1 MRNQAIRQSLM
12 QPLVQSRTRSLMQS
26 LKQSIPH
33 SIRHSLAQSVRLVS
47 RHAVLA
53 LALCFSLAGA
63 AHAAVDVNTAD
74 EATLVTL
81 KGIGPAT
88 ASTIVAERAKGGPF
102 RDAADL
108 ADRVKGLGQKSVA
121 RLQEAGMTI
130 GAGAAPKPAA
140 AAVAKKEA
148 RPAEKAPAKALK

>member
-1 MRNQAIRQSLM
+1 MLNQVIGRTTARATGQVIRQAI
-12 QPLVQSRTRSLMQS
+12 TRVM
-26 LKQSIPH
+26 
-33 SIRHSLAQSVRLVS
+33 RLAS

-53 LALCFSLAGA
+53 LALCFSLAGTA
-63 AHAAVDVNTAD
+63 YAAVDVNTAD

-102 RDAADL
+102 KDAADL

-140 AAVAKKEA
+140 AVAKKEA
-148 RPAEKAPAKALK
+148 RPAEKAPAKAVK

>member
-1 MRNQAIRQSLM
+1 MLNQAIRQSI
-12 QPLVQSRTRSLMQS
+12 
-26 LKQSIPH
+26 KQSIQQ
-33 SIRHSLAQSVRLVS
+33 SIKLVS

-63 AHAAVDVNTAD
+63 AYAAVDVNTAD

-88 ASTIVAERAKGGPF
+88 ASTIVAERTKGGPF
-102 RDAADL
+102 KDAADL

-121 RLQEAGMTI
+121 RLEEAGMTI
-130 GAGAAPKPAA
+130 GAGTAPKSA

-148 RPAEKAPAKALK
+148 KPADKAPAKAAR